1 MAPLTAYP
9 RSLMLHNEA
18 LIFEIPVAYKAKEI
32 GDKRFRLNLFCSRR
46 LFPLLLNGGRIG
58 PLFK

>member
-18 LIFEIPVAYKAKEI
+18 LIFEIPVACKAKEI
-32 GDKRFRLNLFCSRR
+32 GDKRFRFNLFCSRR
-46 LFPLLLNGGRIG
+46 LFTLLLDGSPVG
-58 PLFK
+58 PVFK